1 MDQVIR
7 YISGSHLENDA
18 LTFCSEQIMLA
29 MIIKCSGLRKR
40 HSSAYDL
47 ALHLINKIILFG
59 GCGVVLEIK
68 M

>member
-1 MDQVIR
+1 MIR

-18 LTFCSEQIMLA
+18 LMFRSEEIMLA
-29 MIIKCSGLRKR
+29 VIIESSGLRKKF
-40 HSSAYDL
+40 SSAYDP